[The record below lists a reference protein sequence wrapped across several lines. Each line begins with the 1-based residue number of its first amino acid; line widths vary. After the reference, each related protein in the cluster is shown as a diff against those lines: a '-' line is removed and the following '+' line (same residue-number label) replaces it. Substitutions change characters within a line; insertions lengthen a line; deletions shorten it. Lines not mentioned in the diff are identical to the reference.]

1 MKRWKTMALAL
12 AAVLAFSLA
21 YGWRQSSRAEEYLR
35 QVNAGYRKSLYEMAE
50 LAESMRV
57 HLAKLQVTRSESNRR
72 KLLAELALYA
82 QSAQADMADLP
93 ENLSFSEGAVKFFNQ
108 VADFSVSYLDN
119 ADRAEDTLGQLLSTC
134 EQVSGELSKA
144 RERLEAGETLFDE
157 VPGGKDV
164 QATALTLNYPS
175 LLYDG
180 PFSDGRALGK
190 MALSGQDLTAE
201 EAQKRAASFVGESR
215 IKGIRFVRE
224 SRLQTPCYEYDID
237 TEDGVLSLAL
247 TRQGGHALYMLTDRQ
262 PEQRKYSVGECVDF
276 ASRFLS
282 QRGYGDMRVSYWQ
295 LNGAMITVNFAAAQ
309 DNVILYPDLVK
320 VDVSME
326 TGGIVGIEAGN
337 YLSSHRLRKLNEP
350 AITAGKAKELVDSRL
365 ATGTT
370 RLCVIPL
377 EDGKEAFCYEIS
389 ASEGY
394 ERYLIYID
402 AMTGE
407 EREILKIVE
416 DENGQLA
423 V

>member
-144 RERLEAGETLFDE
+144 REQLEAGETLFDE

-164 QATALTLNYPS
+164 QKTALTLNYPS

-180 PFSDGRALGK
+180 PFSDGRALGE

-309 DNVILYPDLVK
+309 DNVILYPDLIK

-326 TGGIVGIEAGN
+326 TGAVVGLEASG
-337 YLSSHRLRKLNEP
+337 YLANHRVRDLP
-350 AITAGKAKELVDSRL
+350 APAFTPEEAKQMADSRL
-365 ATGTT
+365 TLGTT
-370 RLCVIPL
+370 RLCVIPR
-377 EDGKEAFCYEIS
+377 DGEGEAYCYEIG
-389 ASEGY
+389 AWQGEDK
-394 ERYLIYID
+394 YLIYIN

-407 EREILKIVE
+407 EEEVLRIME
-416 DENGQLA
+416 DQNGEVA
-423 V
+423 A